1 MSDEPGLAGDDDDNG
16 ITSEC
21 LLCEVGG
28 IRHYHG
34 SEIVEW

>member
-1 MSDEPGLAGDDDDNG
+1 MDEPGTADDDDG

-28 IRHYHG
+28 IRHSHG
-34 SEIVEW
+34 SEIVER